1 MRPRTAALALRLPLL
16 KGSARRCG
24 SVGSTGPA
32 RHGDRLSRAA
42 RRRRE
47 VTGTAVA
54 ADSASERGR

>member
-1 MRPRTAALALRLPLL
+1 MRPRTAALALRLLL
-16 KGSARRCG
+16 LRGSARRCG

-54 ADSASERGR
+54 AAASEKGR